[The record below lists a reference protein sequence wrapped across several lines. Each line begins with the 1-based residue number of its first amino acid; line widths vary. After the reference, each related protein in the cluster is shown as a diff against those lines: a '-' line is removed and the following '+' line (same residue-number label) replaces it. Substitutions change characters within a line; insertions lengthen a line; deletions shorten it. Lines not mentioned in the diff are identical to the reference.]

1 MKTHHFC
8 FLISLLALAGCSQHE
23 EAPPKP
29 VVAVK
34 VAPAEVADV
43 KITVSGPAF
52 LFGREQANL
61 SARVTAPI
69 KRLLVRKGDRV
80 SAGQVLA
87 ELDNRD
93 LLAQRDEAAAAV
105 TDAEANLQRVA
116 AGTLPADIE
125 RARGQLAAAEA
136 ALRQAEKFYER
147 RRQLYQ
153 QGAIPQRDLVLTETE
168 LAQAKANHQVAQK
181 SLDLL
186 LNQSRDREILM
197 AKSKVEQARARLALV
212 KAQLEFTEVR
222 SPTAGSVTEQ
232 FIFPGDM
239 AKPDSPIF
247 TVVDLSVAV
256 ARAQI
261 PETEA
266 GAVRS
271 GAACVFSPADNPG
284 RAFHGRVTVVNHAV
298 DPAKRTVESWCEI
311 PNGNHALRAGA
322 FGQVQIVTGT
332 APKSVVVPLPAVQFV
347 EGTNKGVVMVAG
359 DKDMAVKKEVET
371 GAVFEGKVQIKSG
384 VSAGERVVVQGGY
397 GLPEGTQLK
406 IQEEQKQ

>member
-1 MKTHHFC
+1 M
-8 FLISLLALAGCSQHE
+8 LALAGCSQHE
-23 EAPPKP
+23 DAPPKP

-34 VAPAEVADV
+34 VADAELADV

-61 SARVTAPI
+61 SARLTAPI
-69 KRLLVRKGDRV
+69 KRLLARKGDRV

-93 LLAQRDEAAAAV
+93 LIAQRDEAAAAV
-105 TDAEANLQRVA
+105 RDAEANLHRVT
-116 AGTLPADIE
+116 AGTLPTDVE
-125 RARGQLAAAEA
+125 RARGQLSAAEA

-147 RRQLYQ
+147 RKQLYQ
-153 QGAIPQRDLVLTETE
+153 QGAIPQRDFILTETE

-186 LNQSRDREILM
+186 LNQSRDKEILM

-212 KAQLEFTEVR
+212 QAQLEFTEVR
-222 SPTAGSVTEQ
+222 SPMAGTLTEQ
-232 FIFPGDM
+232 FMFPGDM

-247 TVVDLSVAV
+247 TVVDLGVAV

-261 PETEA
+261 PEAEA
-266 GAVRS
+266 YAVRS
-271 GAACVFSPADNPG
+271 GAACEFTPADSPG
-284 RAFHGRVTVVNHAV
+284 RAFQGRITVVNQAV

-311 PNGNHALRAGA
+311 PNSGHVLRAGA
-322 FGQVQIVTGT
+322 FGQVRIITGT

-347 EGTNKGVVMVAG
+347 EGSNKGVVMVAG
-359 DKDMAVKKEVET
+359 DKNAAVKKEVET
-371 GAVFEGKVQIKSG
+371 GAVFDGKVQIKSG
-384 VSAGERVVVQGGY
+384 VSAGERVIVQGGY

-406 IQEEQKQ
+406 IQEEKRQ

>member
-1 MKTHHFC
+1 MKTHGYFL
-8 FLISLLALAGCSQHE
+8 LISVLAFLGCSQHE
-23 EAPPKP
+23 DAPPKP

-34 VAPAEVADV
+34 VAQAELADV

-61 SARVTAPI
+61 SARITAPI

-80 SAGQVLA
+80 TAGQVLA

-105 TDAEANLQRVA
+105 TDAEANLQRVM
-116 AGTLPADIE
+116 AGTLPTDIE

-147 RRQLYQ
+147 RRHLYE

-181 SLDLL
+181 SLDFL
-186 LNQSRDREILM
+186 LNQSRDKEILM
-197 AKSKVEQARARLALV
+197 AKSKVEQARARLALI

-222 SPTAGSVTEQ
+222 SPSAGTVTEQ
-232 FIFPGDM
+232 FMYPGDM

-247 TVVDLSVAV
+247 TVMDLGVAV

-266 GAVRS
+266 SAVRT
-271 GAACVFSPADNPG
+271 GAACAFTPADNPG
-284 RAFHGRVTVVNHAV
+284 RVFNGRITVVNQAV
-298 DPAKRTVESWCEI
+298 DTAKRTVESWCEI
-311 PNGNHALRAGA
+311 QNGNHVLRAGA

-332 APKSVVVPLPAVQFV
+332 APRSVVVPLAAVQFV
-347 EGTNKGVVMVAG
+347 EGSNKGVVMVAG
-359 DKDMAVKKEVET
+359 DKNVAVKKEVET
-371 GAVFEGKVQIKSG
+371 GVVFEGKVQIKSG
-384 VSAGERVVVQGGY
+384 LSAGERVIVQGGY
-397 GLPEGTQLK
+397 GLPEGTELK
-406 IQEEQKQ
+406 IQEDKGQ